1 MKPKF
6 FTILAAIAA
15 MSMSAQTYYF
25 DFGGSGTPGSRG
37 TETTNPG
44 VSGIYWNNIMPSST
58 TATSIDAKTTFE
70 NIMDSEGNVKEG
82 LSLTL
87 LNAWGV
93 NGAGGLASPSAELL
107 GDLAQPSATT
117 DYAFNTNNDNG
128 GRSMAFRG
136 LDTSK
141 GYRITIFG
149 TRSATDARIGIYTFS
164 GYNTWF
170 AEMQVAGTGIGAG
183 GENQN
188 TDNAPVSDVI
198 YPDAYGNILFYI
210 YNKNNT
216 YVPISL
222 IKLETVNAARP
233 TKPGAV
239 QRTLMFDFG
248 SNGSNEARG
257 TTTPGNWN
265 NIVNGSADTYC
276 AAGTAFENLIDNTGA
291 NTGITLT
298 TDVRFSTN
306 GGSGGGGLAS
316 PDQTL
321 LGDFAVATA
330 TNDYFYTEASET
342 LRPMTF
348 SGLNPL
354 RSYRFYLFGT
364 RNNAENR
371 AGLFMLEGLNT
382 WMGAQQVAGNNF
394 TTAASQNDRNILMSD
409 PIFPD
414 KDGKIVLTVINNAKT
429 YVALSVMKIE
439 ELSDV
444 PRPDIKDW
452 ASAKLLGGETAG
464 GTAMVADSRAVYHL
478 VNTLKAGETI
488 SIEATDDKGDVV
500 SIPTTGV
507 AEDGIY
513 TVTVDLDTYNVTF
526 SPITYVCVE
535 GSVVGG
541 WNTTGKEMTYQGN
554 GVWQFAG
561 LLEGYDTPSDPGRFN
576 FVLNKDWG
584 QTYKRVEGSLDKVSK
599 EGATKDIPLNPGNY
613 RISLDLNNLT
623 FAVANGADE
632 TDHAR
637 ITVMGSSVPNGQGA
651 TDNHGYAYLYGEEL
665 AARYA
670 AEQSTT
676 PFYISNISING
687 NSSVNLLDRFDDLQR
702 EYGDYVIYGIS
713 LGNEGIHEATDKE
726 AIANQ
731 YKTNLQKLITDARA
745 DGKTPVVMNN
755 YTRTDFTADDY
766 SYLKSVNREMGYW
779 DVPSVN
785 LLGAIDNGQGQW
797 ADGYGID
804 SDIYHP
810 NDLGHHEFFYAMV
823 PSMFD
828 ALASGKTLTMSRQ
841 IPASGYNL
849 PEATSIVFEPEGT
862 VHSFTLALSV
872 DMPNDGLVAKV
883 VLADGGNLT
892 IVREGTFYFLYKDD
906 QRILGGEVLSSCH
919 IKLSQNYAAHR
930 LIFNVDGQDD
940 FIDSEVVPVK
950 VIIGDAT
957 AATPTGLNVSEVMFY
972 RSSMFNNNPFEE
984 SRLWK
989 SSLELYTSLDGE
1001 QTAGA
1006 LPNMAMST
1014 NAAELLIG
1022 EVPVESVTLSKHE
1035 LTLAL
1040 GEETALTATILPETA
1055 DVKSILW
1062 TSSNETVASVNEG
1075 VVKGLAEGNTTV
1087 TISVDGVYDQC
1098 QVTVYDESGLDN
1110 LNVDSSARSYY
1121 RLNGI
1126 KSATRPD
1133 SGIYIL
1139 QTDKDARTV
1148 LAK

>member
-1 MKPKF
+1 
-6 FTILAAIAA
+6 
-15 MSMSAQTYYF
+15 
-25 DFGGSGTPGSRG
+25 
-37 TETTNPG
+37 
-44 VSGIYWNNIMPSST
+44 
-58 TATSIDAKTTFE
+58 
-70 NIMDSEGNVKEG
+70 
-82 LSLTL
+82 
-87 LNAWGV
+87 
-93 NGAGGLASPSAELL
+93 
-107 GDLAQPSATT
+107 
-117 DYAFNTNNDNG
+117 
-128 GRSMAFRG
+128 
-136 LDTSK
+136 
-141 GYRITIFG
+141 
-149 TRSATDARIGIYTFS
+149 
-164 GYNTWF
+164 
-170 AEMQVAGTGIGAG
+170 
-183 GENQN
+183 
-188 TDNAPVSDVI
+188 
-198 YPDAYGNILFYI
+198 
-210 YNKNNT
+210 
-216 YVPISL
+216 
-222 IKLETVNAARP
+222 
-233 TKPGAV
+233 
-239 QRTLMFDFG
+239 
-248 SNGSNEARG
+248 
-257 TTTPGNWN
+257 
-265 NIVNGSADTYC
+265 
-276 AAGTAFENLIDNTGA
+276 
-291 NTGITLT
+291 
-298 TDVRFSTN
+298 
-306 GGSGGGGLAS
+306 
-316 PDQTL
+316 
-321 LGDFAVATA
+321 
-330 TNDYFYTEASET
+330 
-342 LRPMTF
+342 
-348 SGLNPL
+348 
-354 RSYRFYLFGT
+354 
-364 RNNAENR
+364 
-371 AGLFMLEGLNT
+371 
-382 WMGAQQVAGNNF
+382 
-394 TTAASQNDRNILMSD
+394 
-409 PIFPD
+409 
-414 KDGKIVLTVINNAKT
+414 
-429 YVALSVMKIE
+429 
-439 ELSDV
+439 
-444 PRPDIKDW
+444 
-452 ASAKLLGGETAG
+452 
-464 GTAMVADSRAVYHL
+464 
-478 VNTLKAGETI
+478 

-906 QRILGGEVLSSCH
+906 
-919 IKLSQNYAAHR
+919 
-930 LIFNVDGQDD
+930 
-940 FIDSEVVPVK
+940 
-950 VIIGDAT
+950 
-957 AATPTGLNVSEVMFY
+957 
-972 RSSMFNNNPFEE
+972 
-984 SRLWK
+984 
-989 SSLELYTSLDGE
+989 
-1001 QTAGA
+1001 
-1006 LPNMAMST
+1006 
-1014 NAAELLIG
+1014 
-1022 EVPVESVTLSKHE
+1022 
-1035 LTLAL
+1035 
-1040 GEETALTATILPETA
+1040 
-1055 DVKSILW
+1055 
-1062 TSSNETVASVNEG
+1062 
-1075 VVKGLAEGNTTV
+1075 
-1087 TISVDGVYDQC
+1087 
-1098 QVTVYDESGLDN
+1098 
-1110 LNVDSSARSYY
+1110 
-1121 RLNGI
+1121 
-1126 KSATRPD
+1126 
-1133 SGIYIL
+1133 
-1139 QTDKDARTV
+1139 
-1148 LAK
+1148 